1 MERNVATDAN
11 RRCGGLSKT
20 ILRIPRPVGLEGSF
34 SFFLLEMTSATN
46 STSPL
51 TDRVKCPSFSFLRPD
66 RVTQT
71 QFLLLLLALRCRVRP
86 RGSVPLSPLPPPSP
100 PPPSQTTATT
110 ERAAGSRAYARRRLK
125 AAWSKARHSS
135 RAFIRQPSDHVTS
148 MKSNQF

>member
-1 MERNVATDAN
+1 M
-11 RRCGGLSKT
+11 RRSLKNDLTNPFSRRSSR
-20 ILRIPRPVGLEGSF
+20 LLEGNF

-86 RGSVPLSPLPPPSP
+86 RGSVPLSPLPPSSP

-135 RAFIRQPSDHVTS
+135 RAFIRQSSQRETLRRRRQGLKKLR
-148 MKSNQF
+148 MK

>member
-1 MERNVATDAN
+1 M
-11 RRCGGLSKT
+11 RRSLKNDLTNPFSRRSSR
-20 ILRIPRPVGLEGSF
+20 LLEGNF

-86 RGSVPLSPLPPPSP
+86 RGSVPLSPLPPSSP

-135 RAFIRQPSDHVTS
+135 RAFIRQSSQRETLRRRRQGLKKLG
-148 MKSNQF
+148 MK

>member
-1 MERNVATDAN
+1 M
-11 RRCGGLSKT
+11 RRSLKNDLTNPFSRRSSR
-20 ILRIPRPVGLEGSF
+20 LLEGNF

-86 RGSVPLSPLPPPSP
+86 RGSVPLSPLPPSSSP

-135 RAFIRQPSDHVTS
+135 RAFIRQSSQRETLRRRRQDLKKLR
-148 MKSNQF
+148 MK